1 MDEIP
6 PKQSSRRKVGLDAT
20 LLLDFQPGVWYH
32 LTLSVSSK
40 NYRMKVSKD
49 DSLPKYVCHRCLH
62 KLEMCFEFQES
73 CVKSEAVLRHRIN
86 IEQNSAKSNKPR
98 KARAVSIENEDEVQI
113 IDAAEFVAT
122 DLDMHVEK
130 CDNSFGADDDYA
142 EVDGLED
149 VAKQKDTLLVDD
161 TGGEAKSINTL
172 SREADETRPEPTNLA
187 QSGQTEKRLNKGAFA
202 LQRQKSSTIKGYV
215 TKDPKTKW
223 EHDDQNRSHSKE
235 DPLAKEKGRIQI
247 QKADWGRVN
256 KVKVKQ
262 INLLVPEEQQAPR
275 EDGRMVKMRQQTC
288 KFQMTPSGK
297 KLVDPLIK
305 ERERI
310 RKQKAYRKRVSE
322 GKVKFINQL
331 SPEEQQAQREH
342 WRVEKMRQ
350 RNRRYR
356 LTSEGKM
363 LVDPLKER
371 ILRQKAYR
379 KRVKE
384 GKVTFIHNLT
394 PEQREHWRMEI
405 IRQYGCKSQITSKVQ
420 SQVDSLIKDREKL
433 IKQETYKKL
442 LREGK
447 IQIFDQLTLEEQE
460 ILLGKTNM
468 NKTLQQSQQIQKT
481 TEENQNTTKQ
491 FEEYWNKMGVEDK
504 NLDPI
509 KLIANIRN
517 DSYEDKVVED
527 SEVEQR
533 TAINTKRY
541 AETIRDPLSRERL
554 IRQQNQEA
562 YEKRLVEAKAKL
574 IEQLIPEEQQVYQEH
589 WRIQKALKA
598 YRIRTPEEKEKM
610 LERRREKDRKKYAQQ
625 MQDAQKRERIRQ
637 VRRERYKKKLMAGKV
652 KRIAQMTADEKEERR
667 NQWRTQK
674 ANQYLRKKAQ
684 RMFIDEMLIE
694 VRNTNAES
702 FSQLMQDPINK
713 ESELRR
719 RQDIYKRKLL
729 EAESELNGQTID
741 ETIISGNTEHL
752 GIYEA
757 TVEETVA
764 MDNLEDLHN
773 YERTVNNTITMN
785 TMEDVELYSEE
796 IEDSISIVV
805 LQYKR
810 TPNLLGMLANMFM
823 LGEPVRANKSC
834 LVVLDHLLETI
845 NDQPNML
852 AELGGS
858 AHALSS
864 QMNV

>member
-1 MDEIP
+1 MGTKIP
-6 PKQSSRRKVGLDAT
+6 
-20 LLLDFQPGVWYH
+20 LLAPGV
-32 LTLSVSSK
+32 VE
-40 NYRMKVSKD
+40 REEEVSKD

-86 IEQNSAKSNKPR
+86 IEQNSAKSNTPR

-187 QSGQTEKRLNKGAFA
+187 QPGQTEKRLNKRVFA

-247 QKADWGRVN
+247 QKADWERVS
-256 KVKVKQ
+256 KGKVKQ
-262 INLLVPEEQQAPR
+262 INLLALEEQQAPR

-288 KFQMTPSGK
+288 KIQMTPSGK
-297 KLVDPLIK
+297 KFVDPLIK

-310 RKQKAYRKRVSE
+310 RKQKAYKKRVSE

-331 SPEEQQAQREH
+331 SPEEQQAQREL

-350 RNRRYR
+350 RNRRYQ

-379 KRVKE
+379 KRVNE
-384 GKVTFIHNLT
+384 GEVTFIHNLK
-394 PEQREHWRMEI
+394 PE
-405 IRQYGCKSQITSKVQ
+405 
-420 SQVDSLIKDREKL
+420 
-433 IKQETYKKL
+433 KQ
-442 LREGK
+442 
-447 IQIFDQLTLEEQE
+447 
-460 ILLGKTNM
+460 
-468 NKTLQQSQQIQKT
+468 QQSQQIQKT
-481 TEENQNTTKQ
+481 TEENQKTTKQ
-491 FEEYWNKMGVEDK
+491 LEAYWNKMGVEDK

-527 SEVEQR
+527 SGVEQR

-541 AETIRDPLSRERL
+541 AETIQDPLSRERL
-554 IRQQNQEA
+554 IRQQKQEA

-598 YRIRTPEEKEKM
+598 YRIKTPEEKEKM

-694 VRNTNAES
+694 VRNSNAES

-785 TMEDVELYSEE
+785 TMEDVELYVEE
-796 IEDSISIVV
+796 IEDSISIGAIEHVI
-805 LQYKR
+805 
-810 TPNLLGMLANMFM
+810 
-823 LGEPVRANKSC
+823 
-834 LVVLDHLLETI
+834 LVETVIPDSVLDE
-845 NDQPNML
+845 
-852 AELGGS
+852 
-858 AHALSS
+858 
-864 QMNV
+864 

>member
-1 MDEIP
+1 MVTKIPLLAPGGVERGEEVDEEVHIDE
-6 PKQSSRRKVGLDAT
+6 SEDEDLAIA
-20 LLLDFQPGVWYH
+20 
-32 LTLSVSSK
+32 LSEEDLQFFEKSNISNVKEGSFVL
-40 NYRMKVSKD
+40 VSKD

-113 IDAAEFVAT
+113 IDASESLAT

-130 CDNSFGADDDYA
+130 CDNSFGANDDYV

-149 VAKQKDTLLVDD
+149 VSKQRDTLLVDD

-187 QSGQTEKRLNKGAFA
+187 QPGQTEKRLNKGAFA

-223 EHDDQNRSHSKE
+223 EHDDQNNFHSKE
-235 DPLAKEKGRIQI
+235 DPLAKEKGRIQ
-247 QKADWGRVN
+247 KADWERVS
-256 KVKVKQ
+256 KGKVKQ
-262 INLLVPEEQQAPR
+262 INLLAPEEQQAPR
-275 EDGRMVKMRQQTC
+275 EDGRMVKIRQQTR

-297 KLVDPLIK
+297 KFVDPLIK

-350 RNRRYR
+350 RNRRYQ

-379 KRVKE
+379 KRVNE

-394 PEQREHWRMEI
+394 PEEQHVQQEHWRLEK
-405 IRQYGCKSQITSKVQ
+405 IRRYGCKSQITTKVQ

-433 IKQETYKKL
+433 IKQGTYKKL

-447 IQIFDQLTLEEQE
+447 IHLFDQLTLEEQE
-460 ILLGKTNM
+460 ILLGKANM
-468 NKTLQQSQQIQKT
+468 NKKLQQSQQIQKT
-481 TEENQNTTKQ
+481 AEENQKTIKQ
-491 FEEYWNKMGVEDK
+491 FEEYWNKIGVEDK
-504 NLDPI
+504 NLGRI

-527 SEVEQR
+527 SGVEQR

-541 AETIRDPLSRERL
+541 AETIQDPLARERL
-554 IRQQNQEA
+554 IKQQKQKA

-574 IEQLIPEEQQVYQEH
+574 FEQLIPEEQQVYQEH
-589 WRIQKALKA
+589 WRIQKALKT

-637 VRRERYKKKLMAGKV
+637 LRRERYKKKLMAGKV

-694 VRNTNAES
+694 VRNTNSES

-713 ESELRR
+713 ECELRR

-729 EAESELNGQTID
+729 EAESELNGRTID

-773 YERTVNNTITMN
+773 YERTVNNTITMD
-785 TMEDVELYSEE
+785 TMEDVELYGEE
-796 IEDSISIVV
+796 IEDSITIGTIEHVI
-805 LQYKR
+805 
-810 TPNLLGMLANMFM
+810 
-823 LGEPVRANKSC
+823 
-834 LVVLDHLLETI
+834 LVETVIPDCVLDE
-845 NDQPNML
+845 
-852 AELGGS
+852 
-858 AHALSS
+858 
-864 QMNV
+864 